1 MFRVLIADDEN
12 SVIQSLVG
20 SVPWVELGLVVAAT
34 ASDGREAL
42 RLAQKEQV
50 DVAIIDIRIP
60 GINGLELCEQLRRRN
75 EKMQLI
81 IASGYAE
88 FAYAEKAI

>member
-34 ASDGREAL
+34 ASDGRGGAEAGPEGAGG
-42 RLAQKEQV
+42 RG
-50 DVAIIDIRIP
+50 DH
-60 GINGLELCEQLRRRN
+60 
-75 EKMQLI
+75 
-81 IASGYAE
+81 
-88 FAYAEKAI
+88 

>member
-34 ASDGREAL
+34 ASDGREAGPEGAGG
-42 RLAQKEQV
+42 RG
-50 DVAIIDIRIP
+50 DH
-60 GINGLELCEQLRRRN
+60 
-75 EKMQLI
+75 
-81 IASGYAE
+81 
-88 FAYAEKAI
+88 

>member
-34 ASDGREAL
+34 ASDGSEAL
-42 RLAQKEQV
+42 RLAQ
-50 DVAIIDIRIP
+50 
-60 GINGLELCEQLRRRN
+60 
-75 EKMQLI
+75 
-81 IASGYAE
+81 
-88 FAYAEKAI
+88 